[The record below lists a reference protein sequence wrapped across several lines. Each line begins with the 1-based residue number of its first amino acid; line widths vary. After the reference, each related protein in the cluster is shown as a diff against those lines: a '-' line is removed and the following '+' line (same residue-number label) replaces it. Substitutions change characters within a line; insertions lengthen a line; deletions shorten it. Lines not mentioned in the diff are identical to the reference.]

1 VQVKASKTSAGGR
14 PVVDAPLRL
23 QLAVG
28 RDCCWPGATTDA
40 GRDDSGSIRRDPQGM
55 NALRTGPIADQ
66 TAVVRRRG
74 SADGSSTIPWPAP
87 FAEQLITQLAGR
99 VVAGRYRLRRLLGR
113 GGMGA
118 VWVATDERLRR
129 PVAVKQQVLAGAA
142 THGERLAARAR
153 LRSEAR
159 LTARVDHPGTVRI
172 YDLAE
177 EAGEP
182 WIVMEALPGR
192 TLEAALH
199 DQGPLPVGQ
208 VTGLG
213 LWLLEVLEATHRAGV
228 VHRDVKPS
236 NVQLCGG
243 VRVVLTDFGIAATT
257 QDGPGGF
264 NGRVSGSP
272 AYMAPEQVHG
282 DKVEPASDLFSL
294 GATLYTAVEGRSPF
308 GKGCPVATL
317 TAVVDDPPAPF
328 RRAGPLGPVIEGL
341 LAKDPGRRLDTDQ
354 ACRALRVIQGGRSTR
369 PVHVDAHRPGGRAGS

>member
-1 VQVKASKTSAGGR
+1 
-14 PVVDAPLRL
+14 
-23 QLAVG
+23 
-28 RDCCWPGATTDA
+28 
-40 GRDDSGSIRRDPQGM
+40 M
-55 NALRTGPIADQ
+55 ALRTRPIADE
-66 TAVVRRRG
+66 TAVVQRRG
-74 SADGSSTIPWPAP
+74 SADASATPPSPAS
-87 FAEQLITQLAGR
+87 FAGR
-99 VVAGRYRLRRLLGR
+99 VVGGRYRLRRLLGR

-118 VWVATDERLRR
+118 VWLALDERLRR
-129 PVAVKQQVLAGAA
+129 PVATKQLVLAGAA
-142 THGERLAARAR
+142 TDEERQAARTR
-153 LRSEAR
+153 VRCEAR

-192 TLEAALH
+192 TLEAALRDH
-199 DQGPLPVGQ
+199 GPRSVGQ
-208 VTGLG
+208 VTSIG

-243 VRVVLTDFGIAATT
+243 GRVVLTDFGIATT
-257 QDGPGGF
+257 TRVGSGDV

-272 AYMAPEQVHG
+272 AYMAPEQVQG
-282 DKVEPASDLFSL
+282 GKAEPASDVFSL

-341 LAKDPGRRLDTDQ
+341 LAKDPGRRLDTAQ
-354 ACRALRVIQGGRSTR
+354 ARRALRAVQGGVPEAT
-369 PVHVDAHRPGGRAGS
+369 AWAAT